1 MIRHTL
7 TYLFMGLL
15 GATQA
20 NAAEITVL
28 TPSVTYNAGLRDL
41 AVLFTQKTG
50 NKVTITRD
58 PMAKMVDDTQ
68 KATPPADV
76 VMLPDGLMDVLE
88 KDGGVKSGSRVTIGR
103 VEVGLAV
110 KAGAPHP
117 DISTVPKLIAVL
129 KSAQAVMYSNPYH
142 GSLEAEIID
151 RLLKR
156 PEFHDVHG
164 EIGTKGEGG
173 QSLARGQG
181 DMALQIICEVYPYPE
196 ISLVGVLPPELNAH
210 IDMVAAVSAR
220 SANADDA
227 LAFVR
232 FVTSAEAA
240 PVWKAKGLDQIVAPR
255 Q

>member
-7 TYLFMGLL
+7 TYLFMELL

-41 AVLFTQKTG
+41 AAIYTQKTG

-68 KATPPADV
+68 KAMPPADV

-88 KDGGVKSGSRVTIGR
+88 IDGGVKGGSRGTIGR

-129 KSAQAVMYSNPYH
+129 KTAPAVMYSNPYH

-156 PEFHDVHG
+156 PEFRDVHG

-220 SANADDA
+220 SANPDDA
-227 LAFVR
+227 QAFVR

-240 PVWKAKGLDQIVAPR
+240 PVWKAKGLDQIK
-255 Q
+255 

>member
-1 MIRHTL
+1 MVRHAFL
-7 TYLFMGLL
+7 YFLLGLL
-15 GATQA
+15 GITQA
-20 NAAEITVL
+20 KASEITVL

-41 AVLFTQKTG
+41 AAIFTQKTG
-50 NKVTITRD
+50 NKVTILRD
-58 PMAKMVDDTQ
+58 PMAKMVDDSE
-68 KATPPADV
+68 KAVPPADV

-88 KDGGVKSGSRVTIGR
+88 NAGGVKSATRVTIGR

-129 KSAQAVMYSNPYH
+129 KSAHAVIYSNPYH

-196 ISLVGVLPPELNAH
+196 ISLVGPLPPELNAH

-220 SANADDA
+220 AANADDA
-227 LAFVR
+227 QAFVR

-240 PVWKAKGLDQIVAPR
+240 PIWKAKGLDQIK
-255 Q
+255 

>member
-1 MIRHTL
+1 MIRRIFVSF
-7 TYLFMGLL
+7 FMALL
-15 GATQA
+15 GATQV
-20 NAAEITVL
+20 NASEITVL

-41 AVLFTQKTG
+41 AAIFTKQTG
-50 NKVTITRD
+50 TKVTVLRD
-58 PMAKMVDDTQ
+58 PMAKMVDDSE
-68 KATPPADV
+68 KAMPPADV
-76 VMLPDGLMDVLE
+76 VMLPEGLMDALQ
-88 KDGGVKSGSRVTIGR
+88 KDGGVKTGSRTMIGR

-110 KAGAPHP
+110 RAGEPHP

-129 KSAQAVMYSNPYH
+129 KSARAVMYSNPYH

-181 DMALQIICEVYPYPE
+181 DMALQIICEIYPYPE
-196 ISLVGVLPPELNAH
+196 ISLVGPLPPELNAH

-220 SANADDA
+220 SINSDDA
-227 LAFVR
+227 KAFVR

-240 PVWKAKGLDQIVAPR
+240 PTWKAKGLDQLK
-255 Q
+255 

>member
-1 MIRHTL
+1 MRWVA
-7 TYLFMGLL
+7 YFVAAFLL
-15 GATQA
+15 GMP
-20 NAAEITVL
+20 AARAGEVTVL

-41 AVLFTQKTG
+41 AALFTTKTG
-50 NKVTITRD
+50 IKVTVTRD
-58 PMAKMVDDTQ
+58 PMAKMVDDGE
-68 KATPPADV
+68 KAVPPPDV
-76 VMLPDGLMDVLE
+76 VMLPDGLMDAFE
-88 KDGGVKSGSRVTIGR
+88 KDGGAKAGSRKRIGR

-117 DISTVPKLIAVL
+117 DISTVPKLVAAL
-129 KSAQAVMYSNPYH
+129 KTAQAVMYSNPYH

-181 DMALQIICEVYPYPE
+181 DMALQIICEILPYPE
-196 ISLVGVLPPELNAH
+196 ISLVGPLPPELNAH
-210 IDMVAAVSAR
+210 IDMDVAVSAR
-220 SANADDA
+220 STNAGDA

-232 FVTSAEAA
+232 FVTGAEAM
-240 PVWKAKGLDQIVAPR
+240 PIWKAKGLNPAK
-255 Q
+255 